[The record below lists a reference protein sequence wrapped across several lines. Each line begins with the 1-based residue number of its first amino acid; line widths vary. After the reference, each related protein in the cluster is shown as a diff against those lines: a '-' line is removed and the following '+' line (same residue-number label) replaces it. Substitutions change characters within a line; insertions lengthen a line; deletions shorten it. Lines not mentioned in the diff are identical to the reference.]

1 MLKYQHIFK
10 GFFVL
15 VLAFMCQSGFAGG
28 ETKKSPILDRVE
40 VIYKAP
46 ENIESLSI
54 EELQAERAVCV
65 RDLSVIKEASDE
77 PDVAKQKLLQ
87 TILEHDDKRL
97 EIVNVIPVLIDEYQI
112 EGEFR
117 DSLLGYR
124 QTFDVDIR
132 NARQHVHTL
141 DDYKSY
147 DFRFSAVYMSMMFKF
162 TENPEFHARMVE
174 DMKDQ
179 NTAIGKYRKE
189 LDESYAQ
196 VEHDKYLVQ
205 NIYSINE
212 LEQVIGIIDEEITK
226 RSRAE
231 L

>member
-1 MLKYQHIFK
+1 MLKNQHIYK

-15 VLAFMCQSGFAGG
+15 VLVFMYQTGFAGG

-40 VIYKAP
+40 VVYKAP
-46 ENIESLSI
+46 ENIENLSL

-97 EIVNVIPVLIDEYQI
+97 EIVNVIPALIDEYQI

-124 QTFDVDIR
+124 QTFDVDI
-132 NARQHVHTL
+132 
-141 DDYKSY
+141 
-147 DFRFSAVYMSMMFKF
+147 
-162 TENPEFHARMVE
+162 
-174 DMKDQ
+174 
-179 NTAIGKYRKE
+179 
-189 LDESYAQ
+189 
-196 VEHDKYLVQ
+196 
-205 NIYSINE
+205 
-212 LEQVIGIIDEEITK
+212 
-226 RSRAE
+226 
-231 L
+231 